1 MSSIISYILGRLII
15 LPGIIIGL
23 SFHEFAHAKASD
35 LLGDP
40 TPRLQGRTSL
50 NPVAHIDPVGFL
62 LLLLIGF
69 GWGRPVQIDPRYYRH
84 RRRDELIVSLAGVT
98 MNLLIAVA
106 AAGIMR
112 LAYEAA
118 GAPFFLGTSAGNIVW
133 SILQGA
139 VSINLVLMF
148 FNLIPLPPLD
158 GFGIITQIFRLDR
171 KPWYTRFYQL
181 GPMFLMIIILFQLT
195 SYVISPAVSWTY
207 SLIMGIFF

>member
-23 SFHEFAHAKASD
+23 SFHEFAHAKASSV
-35 LLGDP
+35 LGDP
-40 TPRLQGRTSL
+40 TPRLQGRVSL
-50 NPVAHIDPVGFL
+50 NPVSHIDPVGFL

-69 GWGRPVQIDPRYYRH
+69 GWGRPVQIDPRYYKH

-98 MNLLIAVA
+98 MNLLIAVLT
-106 AAGIMR
+106 AGIMR
-112 LAYEAA
+112 LAYEA
-118 GAPFFLGTSAGNIVW
+118 GSPFLFGTSAGGILW
-133 SILQGA
+133 SVLQSA

-171 KPWYTRFYQL
+171 KPWYGRFYQL
-181 GPMFLMIIILFQLT
+181 GPMFLMIIILFHLT
-195 SYVISPAVSWTY
+195 SYVISPAGSWTY
-207 SLIMGIFF
+207 SLIMSIFF

>member
-118 GAPFFLGTSAGNIVW
+118 GAPFFLGTSAGNIAW